1 VVVAVSSEDALPY
14 GVAGAIAVGARF
26 SRVGL
31 ALSLRGSGRR
41 EPHNYLGVLRS
52 WTVAPWV
59 EGRRTRLAGRG
70 GEGDRAAA
78 VARRCWAP
86 LSGGEGPGNEGIRKW
101 MCAGFVEKGLPS
113 CCPLPKLPIANWD
126 CRRAKLAPNVSAVRV
141 PTVDSDLSHVS
152 SHSHHGNEQPPKC
165 HSQGH
170 GDIKDQ
176 HLRGGEGDGWDR
188 ARRGKREKAHL
199 DSSETS

>member
-1 VVVAVSSEDALPY
+1 MRWVRDLAESAWPFRSVVRAVANHTTTLEYCDLGPLPR
-14 GVAGAIAVGARF
+14 GW
-26 SRVGL
+26 RV
-31 ALSLRGSGRR
+31 
-41 EPHNYLGVLRS
+41 V
-52 WTVAPWV
+52 
-59 EGRRTRLAGRG
+59 GRG
-70 GEGDRAAA
+70 WRAGEGDRAAA

-86 LSGGEGPGNEGIRKW
+86 LSGGEGPGNEGIWKW